1 MNIVNN
7 KDSQNYLV
15 EILLNAYSGE
25 LAAALA
31 YKGHWKSLKNS
42 VEIAKIQQIENEE
55 WKHRHNVGLM
65 LIYFGEKP
73 NKFKEVKCWF
83 IGTVI
88 GIGCHLIGWFL
99 PMYFAGK
106 LESNNTME
114 YENAAK
120 YAHDLNLIDFE
131 NELILMSV
139 VEKEHELFFL
149 HTVSNHKYLPIMKK
163 IFHWGSPNALLTTE
177 FESKKS
183 NLIKK

>member
-1 MNIVNN
+1 MNN
-7 KDSQNYLV
+7 KDSQKRFI

-31 YKGHWKSLKNS
+31 YKGHWKSLSNP

-55 WKHRHNVGLM
+55 WKHRHSVGLM

-73 NKFKEVKCWF
+73 NKFREVRCWF
-83 IGTVI
+83 IGTI
-88 GIGCHLIGWFL
+88 IAMGCHLIGWFL

-106 LESNNTME
+106 LESNNTIE

-120 YAHDLNLIDFE
+120 YAHNLNLIDFE
-131 NELILMSV
+131 NELILMSA

-149 HTVSNHKYLPIMKK
+149 QTISNHKFLPIMKK
-163 IFHWGSPNALLTTE
+163 VFHWGSSRSLLINE
-177 FESKKS
+177 IEAKKS
-183 NLIKK
+183 DLIKK